1 MIGFMDQ
8 SSPQTTANTVRL
20 WSFDKPTIIRDTKKY
35 KSNTFGFYSVRGK
48 SVIDFP
54 EHSRKE
60 DVIVFL
66 EKIRL
71 SNPEGRILIV
81 LDNFK
86 SHHALKVA
94 EKAIELGIDMI
105 FLPPYSPDLNPI
117 EFVWKAIKRVVSKLF
132 ISSRE
137 SMCSAIE
144 NAFSILSKSMSYAKS
159 WVLKFLPAEI
169 QKEILKLLN
178 G

>member
-1 MIGFMDQ
+1 M
-8 SSPQTTANTVRL
+8 
-20 WSFDKPTIIRDTKKY
+20 
-35 KSNTFGFYSVRGK
+35 KSNEKCYSFQGSRSGFYAVKGN

-60 DVIVFL
+60 DVTAFL
-66 EKIRL
+66 EKIIL
-71 SNPEGRILIV
+71 ENPEGRILII

-94 EKAIELGIDMI
+94 EKALELGIDLI

-117 EFVWKAIKRVVSKLF
+117 EFIWKSIKRIILKSFLD
-132 ISSRE
+132 SRE
-137 SMCSAIE
+137 SMFHLIE
-144 NAFSILSKSMSYAKS
+144 NAFLSFSESKSYAKS
-159 WVLKFLPAEI
+159 WISRFLPLDVQSAI
-169 QKEILKLLN
+169 N

>member
-8 SSPQTTANTVRL
+8 SSPQTTANTVRM
-20 WSFDKPTIIRDTKKY
+20 WSFSKPTIFKDTKKY
-35 KSNTFGFYSVRGK
+35 KSNTFGFYTVRGNA
-48 SVIDFP
+48 VIDFP

-60 DVIVFL
+60 DVVAFL
-66 EKIRL
+66 EKIR
-71 SNPEGRILIV
+71 SYNPVGRIMIV

-94 EKAIELGIDMI
+94 EKALELRIDLI

-117 EFVWKAIKRVVSKLF
+117 EYLWKAIKRVVSKMF
-132 ISSRE
+132 INSRE

-144 NAFSILSKSMSYAKS
+144 SAFSTLSKSMGYAKS
-159 WVLKFLPAEI
+159 WVLKFLPAET

>member
-1 MIGFMDQ
+1 M
-8 SSPQTTANTVRL
+8 
-20 WSFDKPTIIRDTKKY
+20 
-35 KSNTFGFYSVRGK
+35 KSNEKCYSFQGSRSGFYAVKGN

-60 DVIVFL
+60 DVTAFL
-66 EKIRL
+66 EKIIL
-71 SNPEGRILIV
+71 ENPEGRILII

-94 EKAIELGIDMI
+94 EKALELGIDLI

-117 EFVWKAIKRVVSKLF
+117 EFIWKSIKRIILKSF
-132 ISSRE
+132 IDSRE
-137 SMCSAIE
+137 SMCNLIE
-144 NAFSILSKSMSYAKS
+144 NAFLSFSESKSYAKS
-159 WVLKFLPAEI
+159 WISRFLPLDVQSAI
-169 QKEILKLLN
+169 N